1 MEDKEFLRRIIK
13 EKLFWVVRW
22 SRSFMKVKKKWRK
35 KEKPLKVSDLNR
47 HFKIKSMELI

>member
-22 SRSFMKVKKKWRK
+22 SRSFMKVKKK
-35 KEKPLKVSDLNR
+35 N
-47 HFKIKSMELI
+47 MEEEGEASQGIRFE

>member
-22 SRSFMKVKKKWRK
+22 SRSFMNVKKKMEK
-35 KEKPLKVSDLNR
+35 KGEASQGIR
-47 HFKIKSMELI
+47 FE